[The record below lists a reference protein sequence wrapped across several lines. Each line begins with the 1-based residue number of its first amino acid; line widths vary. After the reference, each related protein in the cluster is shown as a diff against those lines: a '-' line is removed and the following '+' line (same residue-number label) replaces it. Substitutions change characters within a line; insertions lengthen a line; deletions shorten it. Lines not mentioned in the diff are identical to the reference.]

1 MIENKINLN
10 NPQKFYTNI
19 FSKMMTKVQ
28 KDNYLKKISN
38 DSDY

>member
-1 MIENKINLN
+1 MKENEINLN

-19 FSKMMTKVQ
+19 FSKMMTKDQ
-28 KDNYLKKISN
+28 KDNFFKKISN